1 MLFGCGVFSYTLA
14 LVVIVTRGLFCPDQ
28 AANFLLMAPPSVRSY
43 VENKALWPASLSSP
57 GQ

>member
-43 VENKALWPASLSSP
+43 VENKALPQLA
-57 GQ
+57 